1 MNSFIYIFNIFL
13 ICFPSFHYSITTIP
27 EQLKDEKNQGLPGV
41 KIRLTSSGVS
51 FISKV
56 TANILITEVIT
67 AVVDLPSQKIR
78 FDGGYVELQ
87 NLKMEM
93 KESKHNVNTKLNSP
107 NNVSIVVSDLGININ
122 GKVNGNINGNNN
134 LIGDVSLA
142 NNGFN
147 VLLGLNILRNNHGIP
162 NIKLNSCKVKEDMTP
177 KITAN
182 INSLKVDEKEKI
194 ELGIAK
200 KNNEI
205 LESMI
210 CSRIEIIIEDRI
222 NDRFSLIPNKLP
234 MNVLAE
240 TAILEEVV
248 SKMALRR
255 RQIRNVENLRLRR
268 QALRSLS
275 SSFNLTKANNL
286 LLDYGIVGEPK
297 IINNILE
304 IDSVSEISLNGRGG
318 TPFGANKFNYPEDIK
333 DGVMMQLIVSDFVPN
348 TLMYHGHTIG
358 IFNTRIDSKTPHF
371 STMMKSSCSI
381 SSGVLFCLGDL
392 FPTLKRAFPNREL
405 AMLYKTIKAPVMKF
419 HDKTSGGVKFNIA
432 GQITILGIENNGEEK
447 PFGSFIIEVDSSM
460 KMRLSNTMTKP
471 KVTIENMKFTTESP
485 NVITQQELNQAG
497 ILTKEVLQRMVN
509 DMLKEGIP
517 IPIHPLYKLD
527 KPRVRIIERAM
538 LIQTNFKLNEKL
550 LKQLTASEVRL

>member
-1 MNSFIYIFNIFL
+1 MSDAT
-13 ICFPSFHYSITTIP
+13 SVT
-27 EQLKDEKNQGLPGV
+27 DEKNQGLPGV
-41 KIRLTSSGVS
+41 KIRLTSNGVS

-67 AVVDLPSQKIR
+67 AVVDLPPQKVQ

-93 KESKHNVNTKLNSP
+93 KESKHNVNSKLIPP
-107 NNVSIVVSDLGININ
+107 NNVSIEVSDLGININ

-134 LIGDVSLA
+134 FMGDVSLS
-142 NNGFN
+142 NNGFK
-147 VLLGLNILRNNHGIP
+147 VLLGINILSNNHGIP
-162 NIKLNSCKVKEDMTP
+162 NIKLNSCKIKEDVTP

-182 INSLKVDEKEKI
+182 INLLKADEKEKI

-255 RQIRNVENLRLRR
+255 RQIRNVENLRLKR

-297 IINNILE
+297 IVNNILE

-318 TPFGANKFNYPEDIK
+318 TPFGANKFIYPEDVK
-333 DGVMMQLIVSDFVPN
+333 NGVMMQLIVSDFVPN

-392 FPTLKRAFPNREL
+392 FPTLKRTFPNREL

-432 GQITILGIENNGEEK
+432 GQITILGIESNGEEK

-550 LKQLTASEVRL
+550 LRQLTASEVRL